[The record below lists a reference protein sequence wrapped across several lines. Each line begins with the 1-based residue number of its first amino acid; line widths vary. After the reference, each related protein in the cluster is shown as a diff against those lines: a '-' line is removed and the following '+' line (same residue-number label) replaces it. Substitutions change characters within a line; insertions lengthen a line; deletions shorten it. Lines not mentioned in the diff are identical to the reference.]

1 MPAGIKKY
9 LAESVLIVF
18 SVLFALFINQQ
29 FDEYQTHKRKNEA
42 LESIRKELYRN
53 QAIVS
58 SWKDKHQAILVR
70 IASVLDGENDSL
82 EQALLQEKH
91 LDIGL
96 LTNQESIIDAVLT
109 STAWEAANA
118 TGIISEFNFNT
129 TQKLTHVYS
138 MQDVMVN
145 RTMGKIVDYYFDS
158 SSHDLNR
165 LEPILL
171 QFQLRFWELTGQE
184 VLMEELY
191 AAAIDELN
199 QH

>member
-82 EQALLQEKH
+82 EQALLQEKY